1 MNKVKRSFNQHYNNN
16 KNALS
21 LNNPLLGFQVM
32 FTLKNGVKNK
42 EIKDLIRENRG
53 LNLLITIEDNN
64 LILVTMNYKVQE
76 NSLHQIYQV

>member
-1 MNKVKRSFNQHYNNN
+1 
-16 KNALS
+16 
-21 LNNPLLGFQVM
+21 M

-53 LNLLITIEDNN
+53 LNLLTTIEDNN